1 MVAALLSFALDEW
14 TDPADAFVALFG
26 GETHAFWL
34 DSGPDAT
41 RGVSYL
47 GAASAHS
54 RIAYASVADQVV
66 TVSGSATSGSPET
79 HPGSILDFLR
89 ADDAAR
95 RSQLPEQSPT
105 PRLTTG
111 DELPGRS
118 GDLREKADYHAGF
131 CLGWVGWL
139 GYEAGADALDL
150 PVHAASV
157 PDAAL
162 LYVDRAIAFD
172 HAARTVTL
180 LALDNPD
187 AREWAATTAASILSI
202 EPSTASRLI
211 AAAEARSQA
220 PAPIA
225 IWLHDDSAYVQ
236 LIAECQRRIAEGDAY
251 QLCLTN
257 QVRVAV
263 QPDPLV
269 AFLMLRKLNPSHH
282 SGFFRFGEYS
292 LLSSSPEQFLSV
304 SHGGLIET
312 KPIKGTRPRGESL
325 EHDRALRA
333 ELVAS
338 EKERAENVMIVDLMR
353 NDVGRVSIVG
363 SVEVSELLAVESYAE
378 VHQLVSTV
386 RGQLAPGLTWVDAVA
401 ACFPAG
407 SMTGAPK
414 LSAMRILHSLEN
426 APRGVYAGCFGYFG
440 IDGAIDLAMVI
451 RSIVLDRAG
460 ATIGAGGGITAL
472 SDAAEE
478 LAEMKLKASVLLRVL
493 GIESEG

>member
-1 MVAALLSFALDEW
+1 MVAPLLSFALDEW
-14 TDPADAFVALFG
+14 IDPADAFVALFG
-26 GETHAFWL
+26 HETHAFWL
-34 DSGPDAT
+34 DSGPDAAH
-41 RGVSYL
+41 GVSYL
-47 GAASAHS
+47 GAASANS

-66 TVSGSATSGSPET
+66 TVSGCSTGASPET
-79 HPGSILDFLR
+79 YPGRILDFLR

-95 RSQLPEQSPT
+95 RSPLSGQNRILRPNTE
-105 PRLTTG
+105 
-111 DELPGRS
+111 DERPGRS
-118 GDLREKADYHAGF
+118 SIPGGVPDHREGF
-131 CLGWVGWL
+131 RLGWVGWL

-150 PVHAASV
+150 PVRAAAV

-162 LYVDRAIAFD
+162 LFVDRAIVFD

-187 AREWAATTAASILSI
+187 AREWAARTATSIHSI

-211 AAAEARSQA
+211 AAAAAKSQA
-220 PAPIA
+220 NAPIA
-225 IWLHDDSAYVQ
+225 AWLHDDSTYLQ
-236 LIAECQRRIAEGDAY
+236 LIAECQSRIAEGDAY

-269 AFLMLRKLNPSHH
+269 AFLTLRKLNPSHH
-282 SGFFRFGEYS
+282 SGFFRFGDYS

-304 SHGGLIET
+304 TQAGLIET

-325 EHDRALRA
+325 ESDLVLRA

-353 NDVGRVSIVG
+353 NDVGRVSLVG

-386 RGQLAPGLTWVDAVA
+386 RGQLAPDLTWVDAVA

-414 LSAMRILHSLEN
+414 LSAMRILHALEK

-440 IDGAIDLAMVI
+440 VDGAIDLAMVI
-451 RSIVLDRAG
+451 RSIVLDGAG